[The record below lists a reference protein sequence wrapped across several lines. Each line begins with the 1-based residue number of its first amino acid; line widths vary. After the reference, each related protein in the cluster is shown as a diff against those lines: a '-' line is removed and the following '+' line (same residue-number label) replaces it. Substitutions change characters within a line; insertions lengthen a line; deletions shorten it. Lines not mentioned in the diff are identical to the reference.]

1 MKGLQ
6 CLSHEINT
14 SYSTVRRNCGFIE
27 ENVWKQRALNSAL
40 NTDFHLAHGTGFEWL
55 PLSQDLTPGGF
66 FLCGYLRVK
75 LFNINLRTVD
85 NLKETTQQEVF
96 QSSQKLFKVYYG
108 ISLFYFNTSSHRQE
122 DL

>member
-55 PLSQDLTPGGF
+55 PLSQVAFTYVDISELNCSTLTSVQ
-66 FLCGYLRVK
+66 L
-75 LFNINLRTVD
+75 I
-85 NLKETTQQEVF
+85 
-96 QSSQKLFKVYYG
+96 
-108 ISLFYFNTSSHRQE
+108 I
-122 DL
+122 